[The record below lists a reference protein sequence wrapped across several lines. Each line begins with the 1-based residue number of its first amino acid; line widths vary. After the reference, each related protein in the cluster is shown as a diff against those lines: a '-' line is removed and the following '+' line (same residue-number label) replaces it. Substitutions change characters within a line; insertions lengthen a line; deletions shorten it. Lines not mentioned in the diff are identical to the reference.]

1 MIIMVAFNWSH
12 EPGTCTEPCSALFCQ
27 PHSHPAVVR
36 LSFFRH
42 GKTADAGAEGAGSV
56 GRAEVRI
63 LVSAQQLTPPR
74 GNEGGAPH
82 PITQGRG
89 DHCVLL

>member
-1 MIIMVAFNWSH
+1 MVAFNWSH
-12 EPGTCTEPCSALFCQ
+12 EPAPPLPAPCSALFCQ
-27 PHSHPAVVR
+27 PHSHPAVVTR

-42 GKTADAGAEGAGSV
+42 RKTADAGAEGAGSV

-82 PITQGRG
+82 PIT
-89 DHCVLL
+89 